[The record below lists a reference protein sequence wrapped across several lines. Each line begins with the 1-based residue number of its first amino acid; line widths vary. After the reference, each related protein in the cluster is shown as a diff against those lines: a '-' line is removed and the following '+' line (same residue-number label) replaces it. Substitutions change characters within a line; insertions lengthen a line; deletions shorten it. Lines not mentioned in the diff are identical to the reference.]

1 MKSKKRVH
9 QERWDIDHPEI
20 IKQSKAKYDK
30 ENPVW
35 GFRPT
40 PELREWLEEERWED
54 EEGKPE
60 TNATLVIR
68 KLTKLMKME
77 QQGY

>member
-9 QERWDIDHPEI
+9 QERWDIHHPEI
-20 IKQSKAKYDK
+20 IKKSKAKYDR

-40 PELREWLEEERWED
+40 PELREWLEEERWQD
-54 EEGKPE
+54 DGGKRE
-60 TNATLVIR
+60 TNAELLTR
-68 KLTKLMKME
+68 KLEKLRRLE
-77 QQGY
+77 NQG